1 MLYFMHNA
9 LRIISCGVSPLPGN
23 ICNEITFSKNLCTN
37 FKKIR
42 AFIII
47 YTNKNRAIICQQI
60 LCQLQ
65 PRINHIEPIGMKTAI
80 ALGVVHKPVAFFV
93 ILAAIIHIARRTL
106 SKIILIDKIVT
117 CVVGWIN
124 VDHLDLA
131 QIGFLQELQYFQ
143 IIAFDIKVLAVKT
156 AECAIFANTVS
167 YHRTQRSCNGCISRQ
182 HGLFLVRPSKL
193 IAFLPT
199 FYDGIGKLL
208 PQNVKINGML
218 YFTIAFYLSDGIGK
232 QHADQFYISLHAV
245 KAVHFQFVHYC
256 YPFWLF

>member
-65 PRINHIEPIGMKTAI
+65 PRINHIEPIGMETAI
-80 ALGVVHKPVAFFV
+80 ALGVGHKTVAFFI
-93 ILAAIIHIARRTL
+93 ILTAIIHIVRRTL
-106 SKIILIDKIVT
+106 GKIILIDKIVT
-117 CVVGWIN
+117 RIIRRIN
-124 VDHLDLA
+124 VDHLDLT
-131 QIGFLQELQYFQ
+131 QIGFLQELQHFQ
-143 IIAFDIKVLAVKT
+143 IIALDVEVLTVKT
-156 AECAIFANTVS
+156 AGYAIFAHTVS
-167 YHRTQRSCNGCISRQ
+167 CHRTQRCRNGRIGRQ
-182 HGLFLVRPSKL
+182 HRLFLIWPSKL

-199 FYDGIGKLL
+199 FYDRIGKLL
-208 PQNVKINGML
+208 PQNVKINGV
-218 YFTIAFYLSDGIGK
+218 FYLAITLHLGNCIGE
-232 QHADQFYISLHAV
+232 QLADQFYISFHAV
-245 KAVHFQFVHYC
+245 KAVHFQFVHFRF
-256 YPFWLF
+256 PPR